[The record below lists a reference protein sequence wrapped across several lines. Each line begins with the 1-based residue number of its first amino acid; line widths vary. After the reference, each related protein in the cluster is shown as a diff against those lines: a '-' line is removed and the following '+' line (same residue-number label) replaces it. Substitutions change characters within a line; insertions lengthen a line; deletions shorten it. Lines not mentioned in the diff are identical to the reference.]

1 MEDQA
6 KKILDDALL
15 NAYVKCEN
23 NDSLGIVKQNQLDSE
38 SVLIDILI
46 DCRLI
51 FINKLSERYEK
62 TRSKDDFVA
71 LKESLTKLAE
81 FMIIRERCF

>member
-1 MEDQA
+1 MEE
-6 KKILDDALL
+6 KGNKVLDDALL

-23 NDSLGIVKQNQLDSE
+23 NDSLGIVKQNQLDTE
-38 SVLIDILI
+38 TEWIDTLI

-51 FINKLSERYEK
+51 FISKLSERYEK

-71 LKESLTKLAE
+71 LKESISRLAE